1 MRKGILVLAALF
13 IAPSAFA
20 LELAHVAGKY
30 KMTRFGSQVS
40 YDLRI
45 DSIGATY
52 ITKRSPA
59 GSLDC
64 RGSAMMVQDVLHSA
78 LSCDDGT
85 AFEHK
90 IFFRRVPVRSPS
102 FQAPVYD
109 GSNGSTLNM
118 HFRRVR

>member
-1 MRKGILVLAALF
+1 MKKTILILAALF
-13 IAPSAFA
+13 ITPTAFA
-20 LELAHVAGKY
+20 LELAQVAGKY
-30 KMTRFGSQVS
+30 KMTRPGSRIS

-52 ITKRSPA
+52 ITKRSPG

-64 RGSAMMVQDVLHSA
+64 RGSAMMVRDVLSSA

-90 IFFRRVPVRSPS
+90 IYFHRVPVRSPT
-102 FQAPVYD
+102 FQALVYD
-109 GSNGSTLNM
+109 GSNGSRLNM
-118 HFRRVR
+118 QFRRVR